1 MARRK
6 AVMTPAKKSALQWI
20 QANEPWLSQVHKD
33 IWNFHEPA
41 WREYRSAAYYV
52 DLLRQQGFDALLPG
66 SGRPAHLRAR
76 GVAGSQENAGPPRV
90 FLLALGGTGWA
101 QPSRRGHATQRSH
114 PLRRK

>member
-1 MARRK
+1 MAQRK

-52 DLLRQQGFDALLPG
+52 DLLRQQGFEVEEGPSSHPMPNTTLFPATARIRSP
-66 SGRPAHLRAR
+66 SRSRATACTNTRPAI
-76 GVAGSQENAGPPRV
+76 PTPIPR
-90 FLLALGGTGWA
+90 
-101 QPSRRGHATQRSH
+101 
-114 PLRRK
+114 